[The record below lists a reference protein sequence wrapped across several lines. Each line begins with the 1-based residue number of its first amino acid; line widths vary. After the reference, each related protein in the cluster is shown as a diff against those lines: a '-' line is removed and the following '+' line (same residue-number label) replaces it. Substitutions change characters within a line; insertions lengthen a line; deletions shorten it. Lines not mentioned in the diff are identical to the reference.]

1 MKYVIK
7 LEDALRLKEIEESID
22 KNRLNN
28 EKRFFKG
35 IERYKEVLKNL
46 DVREQEYCY
55 DLQYRALF
63 RVIK

>member
-1 MKYVIK
+1 MKFVIK
-7 LEDALRLKEIEESID
+7 LEEALLLKEIEESID

-35 IERYKEVLKNL
+35 IERYKMALKNL
-46 DVREQEYCY
+46 DVREREYCY

-63 RVIK
+63 KVID